1 MKTIRISLLALVCTL
16 AAHADFSYTQ
26 TRKGG
31 PAGGGAGDA
40 ATKHYFKGQKMAAEN
55 SGTTSIVDLDAQTIT
70 TVNRPAKTYSVMK
83 FSDLGQAVKSANIEA
98 KSDVKQ
104 TGQKKN
110 INGYN
115 AAEVMMTMAVD
126 NPQMAQPAM
135 KMTLEV
141 HMWLSPDPPGAQE
154 MSAFYRKNM
163 DKFPWAAVAGGGTN
177 SAMQKAMADMQ
188 RQVAQLGGV
197 AVLQVI
203 KMKAANEAQMMQS
216 MEQARAKLE
225 AMKKAGGPQAQE
237 AEQAL
242 ARMGAMGR
250 AGGGSLFEVTM
261 ESTGFSTAPVPD
273 SVFAIPAGYTK
284 K

>member
-1 MKTIRISLLALVCTL
+1 MKTIRITLLALACTL

-31 PAGGGAGDA
+31 PAGAAAGDA

-55 SGTTSIVDLDAQTIT
+55 SGISSIVDLDAQTVTNINHAT
-70 TVNRPAKTYSVMK
+70 KTYTVMK
-83 FSDLGQAVKSANIEA
+83 FSDLGQAMKSANIEA

-115 AAEVMMTMAVD
+115 AVEVVMTMAMD
-126 NPQMAQPAM
+126 NPQVAQSGM
-135 KMTLEV
+135 KMTMEID
-141 HMWLSPDPPGAQE
+141 MWLSPDPPGAQE
-154 MSAFYRKNM
+154 MSAFYRRNL
-163 DKFPWAAVAGGGTN
+163 DKFPWAAMGGGGAN
-177 SAMQKAMADMQ
+177 SGMQKAMGDMQ
-188 RQVAQLGGV
+188 RQIAQLGGV

-203 KMKAANEAQMMQS
+203 KMKPGNDAQGIDQT
-216 MEQARAKLE
+216 RAKLE
-225 AMKKAGGPQAQE
+225 GMKKAGGPQAQA

-242 ARMGAMGR
+242 ARMGA
-250 AGGGSLFEVTM
+250 GGSLFEVTM
-261 ESTGFSTAPVPD
+261 ESTGFSTASVPD